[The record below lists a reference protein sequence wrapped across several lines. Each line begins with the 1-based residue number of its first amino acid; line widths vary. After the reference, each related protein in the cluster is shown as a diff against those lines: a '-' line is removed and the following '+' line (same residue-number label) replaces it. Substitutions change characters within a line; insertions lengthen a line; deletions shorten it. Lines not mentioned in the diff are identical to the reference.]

1 MALPPT
7 PSQTIGPFYHFALP
21 FPGAERL
28 VDPGDPDAVRIAG
41 TVYDGAGEPVTDAMV
56 EVWQANRS
64 GRYAHPEDG
73 RDDLPL
79 EEGFTGFGR
88 CPTDGDGRYEFVTV
102 KPGVVPGPGGRLQA
116 PHIDVLIFA
125 RGLLRQ
131 LVTRIYF
138 PDEEAANASDPLL
151 SSIEGPAARSTLV
164 ARQVDGAL
172 EFDIHFQGDNQTAF
186 FDV

>member
-1 MALPPT
+1 MALSPT

-21 FPGAERL
+21 FPGGERL
-28 VDPGDPDAVRIAG
+28 VDPDDPDALRIHG
-41 TVYDGAGEPVTDAMV
+41 TVYDGAGEPVTDAMI
-56 EVWQANRS
+56 EVWQANRA
-64 GRYAHPEDG
+64 GRYAHPEDD
-73 RDDLPL
+73 RDELPL
-79 EEGFTGFGR
+79 DEGFTGFGR

-102 KPGVVPGPGGRLQA
+102 KPGVVPGPQGRHQA

-138 PDEEAANASDPLL
+138 PEEEEANASDPLL
-151 SSIEGPAARSTLV
+151 SSIEDPDLRSTLV
-164 ARQVDGAL
+164 ARRLDGAL
-172 EFDIHFQGDNQTAF
+172 EFDIHLQGENQTAF

>member
-1 MALPPT
+1 MTLPPT

-21 FPGAERL
+21 FPGGERL
-28 VDPGDPDAVRIAG
+28 VQPDDPDAVRIAG
-41 TVYDGAGEPVTDAMV
+41 TVYDRAGEPAADAMV
-56 EVWQANRS
+56 EFWQANRS
-64 GRYAHPEDG
+64 GRYAHPQDD

-88 CPTDGDGRYEFVTV
+88 CPTDDDGRYEFVTV
-102 KPGVVPGPGGRLQA
+102 KPGAVPGPDGRPQA

-138 PDEEAANASDPLL
+138 PDEEAANAADPLL
-151 SSIEGPAARSTLV
+151 SSIEDPVARSTLV
-164 ARQVDGAL
+164 ARRVDGAL
-172 EFDIHFQGDNQTAF
+172 EFDVHLQGENQTAF
-186 FDV
+186 FEI